1 MTATISFNLPELT
14 DNSVAFANAAA
25 WNSYF
30 SNITA
35 EVEFDAIENT
45 TYYPVAYNTGLVP
58 AAFNIGDVDYI
69 VPTSAMFTSLL
80 NAYNA
85 LNTNYQ
91 LLRTELRA
99 AGLITNAQ

>member
-1 MTATISFNLPELT
+1 MTASVSFNLPALS
-14 DNSVAFANAAA
+14 DNTVAFANAAA

-35 EVEFDAIENT
+35 AVEFDAIVNT
-45 TYYPVAYNTGLVP
+45 LYVPVSYNTGLVP
-58 AAFNIGDVDYI
+58 IALNIMDVDYI
-69 VPTSAMFTSLL
+69 IPSNAMFQSLL
-80 NAYNA
+80 AAYNA
-85 LNTNYQ
+85 LNTNYE